1 MVALGPALMAEEDSI
16 SKGGKKTPL
25 GKWLSFSPET
35 NSALHMTPQ
44 MHAKLEIQKQ
54 KSPPSSALLLFP
66 FLGREAGSP
75 GEGRGY

>member
-1 MVALGPALMAEEDSI
+1 MAALGPALMAEEDSI
-16 SKGGKKTPL
+16 SKGGKKPT
-25 GKWLSFSPET
+25 GETVSFSPET

-44 MHAKLEIQKQ
+44 MHVKLEIQKQ
-54 KSPPSSALLLFP
+54 KSPPSSVLLLFP